1 MIVDADCGQ
10 KVTPGRREAMI
21 SSLADAI
28 GALQDRRQQ
37 WASIE
42 LAAIE
47 RAKEFS
53 WDRVAEELHQAYQE
67 SLEKRPSS

>member
-1 MIVDADCGQ
+1 MIA
-10 KVTPGRREAMI
+10 
-21 SSLADAI
+21 SLADAI